1 MNGLH
6 RLQQAGQSVWY
17 DNIRRGLLASGELA
31 RYIQDYAVT
40 GVTSN
45 PTIFERAI
53 TSSADYDDG
62 IRFADPV
69 ASSVEELF
77 SALAVDDVAAAA
89 DLLHAVYE
97 DTGGRD
103 GYVALDVSPALAHD
117 AGGTVAAAQDLFAR
131 VGRPNVMITVPGTG
145 EGLAAVEEL
154 VAAGVNINVTLL
166 FSTAQY
172 AAAAD
177 AWVRGMERRAARGA
191 GLGVASVA
199 SVFVSRWDAAADP
212 HLPDE
217 LRGTTGVASA
227 RMTYACYRGLLA
239 SDRWTALMAAGA
251 APQRVLWASTG
262 TKDPTLPDTY
272 YLTALAAPDTVAT
285 VPEPT
290 LLAFADHG
298 EVGPL
303 LDGDRAAAE
312 GALASVSAAGID
324 LEALAADLQEKGVA
338 GFAESFDRLLLKLE
352 SKAAVLRSDDAA
364 TAVEISRPLSAAQAG
379 AERLGPLARPV
390 EEVVA
395 DLAGRDAVRR
405 AYARDHTLWQEDPTE
420 VADRLGW
427 IFSPAQMEH
436 AVDELE
442 QFAKQCAA
450 DGLSHAV
457 LMGMG
462 GSSLFPEVMV
472 ETFGAAEGR
481 PELLVLDTTDPA
493 AIARVAET
501 LPLDRTLFLAASKS
515 GGTIET
521 RSQLE
526 LFWDRLRRPEQ
537 FAVVT
542 DPGSDLGTLGRER
555 GFRKV
560 FENRPDIGGRYSALS
575 HFGLVPAALLGV
587 DVCELLDRA
596 GHMAAAT
603 APCVPP
609 DRNPALRLG
618 AVMGAAARAGRD
630 KLTIVL
636 PPAIESFG
644 LWLEQLIAESTGKEG
659 TGVLPVVGEPLGPAE
674 SYGDDRLFVAIGSDF
689 SAQLDALA
697 AAGHPVVELPY
708 TDPFDVGAEV
718 FRWEWATCLAGAV
731 LGINPFNQPNVAE
744 AKAATARVLA
754 EDLPELAA
762 EPVAGVLEQLRAGD
776 YFSIHAYVDPWS
788 EVVDRLQRVRVVVR
802 DRFRVATTL
811 GIGPRFLHSTGQ
823 FHKGGP
829 PTGVFVQVV
838 GEDDVDVPVPGQP
851 FGFATLI
858 RAQAAGD
865 LQTLQR
871 RGLRAARVSLDDL
884 LSLLD

>member
-6 RLQQAGQSVWY
+6 RLQQAGQSIWY
-17 DNIRRGLLASGELA
+17 DNIRRGLLESGELA
-31 RYIQDYAVT
+31 RYIEDYAVT

-69 ASSVEELF
+69 ASSVEELY
-77 SALAVDDVAAAA
+77 SALVVDDIAAAA

-97 DTGGRD
+97 GTGGRD
-103 GYVALDVSPALAHD
+103 GYVALDVSPALAHE
-117 AGGTVAAAQDLFAR
+117 AGATVVAAQDLFAR
-131 VGRPNVMITVPGTG
+131 VGRPNVMITVPGTR

-154 VAAGVNINVTLL
+154 VAAGVNVNATLL

-172 AAAAD
+172 EAAAD
-177 AWVRGMERRAARGA
+177 AWLRGMERRAAEGA
-191 GLGVASVA
+191 MLDVASVA
-199 SVFVSRWDAAADP
+199 SVFVSRWDAAADLF
-212 HLPDE
+212 LPDE

-227 RMTYACYRGLLA
+227 RMTYARYRELLA
-239 SDRWTALMAAGA
+239 SERWRALVAAGG

-272 YLTALAAPDTVAT
+272 YVTALAAPDAVAT
-285 VPEPT
+285 LPEAT

-298 EVGPL
+298 EVGDL
-303 LDGDRAAAE
+303 LDGDRAAVE
-312 GALASVSAAGID
+312 GALAALAGAGID
-324 LEALAADLQEKGVA
+324 LGVLAVELQEKGVA
-338 GFAESFDRLLLKLE
+338 AFAESFDRLLVNLE
-352 SKAAVLRSDDAA
+352 GKAAVLRSDDAA
-364 TAVEISRPLSAAQAG
+364 TAVDVPRPLSAAQAG
-379 AERLGPLARPV
+379 AERLGALTPAV
-390 EEVVA
+390 EATVA
-395 DLAGRDAVRR
+395 DLAGRDAIRR
-405 AYARDHTLWQEDPTE
+405 AYARDHTLWQDDPTE
-420 VADRLGW
+420 VVDRLGW

-442 QFAKQCAA
+442 HLAKQCVA
-450 DGLSHAV
+450 DGLTHAV

-472 ETFGAAEGR
+472 ETFGTAEGHLQ
-481 PELLVLDTTDPA
+481 LLVLDTTDPE
-493 AIARVAET
+493 AIGRVAEA
-501 LPLDRTLFLAASKS
+501 LPLDRTLFVAASKS

-521 RSQLE
+521 RSHLE
-526 LFWDRLRRPEQ
+526 LFWDRVGRPEQ

-542 DPGSDLGTLGRER
+542 DPGSELGTLARER
-555 GFRKV
+555 GFRKL

-587 DVCELLDRA
+587 DVCELLDRT

-618 AVMGAAARAGRD
+618 AVMAAAARAGRD

-636 PPAIESFG
+636 PPEIETFG
-644 LWLEQLIAESTGKEG
+644 LWLEQLIAESTGKHG
-659 TGVLPVVGEPLGPAE
+659 TGVLPVVGEPLGAPE
-674 SYGDDRLFVAIGSDF
+674 HYGDDRLFVAIGSTF

-697 AAGHPVVELPY
+697 GAGHPVVELPY

-731 LGINPFNQPNVAE
+731 LGINPFDQPNVAE
-744 AKAATARVLA
+744 AKAATARVLS
-754 EDLPELAA
+754 EGMPDLAA
-762 EPVAGVLEQLRAGD
+762 EPVAGMLEQLRPGD
-776 YFSIHAYVDPWS
+776 YLAIHAYVDPWS
-788 EVVDRLQRVRVVVR
+788 EVVGRLQEVRVAVR
-802 DRFRVATTL
+802 DRFKVATTL

-829 PTGVFVQVV
+829 PTGVFLQVV
-838 GEDDVDVPVPGQP
+838 GEDDVDVPIPGQP
-851 FGFATLI
+851 FGFGTLI

-865 LQTLQR
+865 LQTLRR
-871 RGLRAARVSLDDL
+871 RGLRAARVALDDL